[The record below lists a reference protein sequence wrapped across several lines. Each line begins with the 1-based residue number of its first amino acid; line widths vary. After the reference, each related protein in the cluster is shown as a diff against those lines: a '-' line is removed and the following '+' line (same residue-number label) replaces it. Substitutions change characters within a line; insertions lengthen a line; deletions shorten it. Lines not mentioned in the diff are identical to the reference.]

1 MNAID
6 AQWRL
11 AWQPVRERF
20 LAPFIYWVTLGKT
33 QRLPA
38 HFLRY
43 RILFIHVPRTGGT
56 SLSASLLKACHLPQ
70 HLRWKED
77 ALHLPV
83 HFYLRTLGKTY
94 TRFFS
99 FAFVRHP
106 LTRIYSAYCYFREA
120 KQFRNTWLRWLT
132 REYAPTFDAFI
143 RKVLIG
149 VRHQLVPARAFLP
162 QTYFL
167 LVTSSSGK
175 HYCPVHFI
183 GRYES
188 MTEDYQRLRQILCQH
203 RRLHLPELLPHE
215 NASSAQ
221 STSLAQIKAMLSQ
234 QTLHLFFTLYQH
246 DFTTFGYTF

>member
-1 MNAID
+1 MYTIY

-20 LAPFIYWVTLGKT
+20 LSPFIYRITLGRAR
-33 QRLPA
+33 RLPA
-38 HFLRY
+38 HFLHY

-56 SLSASLLKACHLPQ
+56 SLAASLLKACHLPQ
-70 HLRWKED
+70 HLQWKED

-83 HFYLRTLGKTY
+83 HFYLRTLGKAY
-94 TRFFS
+94 THFFS

-120 KQFRNTWLRWLT
+120 KQFQNTWLRWLT

-149 VRHQLVPARAFLP
+149 VRHQLVPAPAFLP

-167 LVTSSSGK
+167 QVVSSSGA
-175 HYCPVHFI
+175 HFCPVHFI

-188 MTEDYQRLRQILCQH
+188 LTEDYQRLRQILYQH
-203 RRLHLPELLPHE
+203 RQIRLPEALPHE

-221 STSLAQIKAMLSQ
+221 NVSLAQIKAMLSMQ
-234 QTLHLFFTLYQH
+234 NLRLFLTLYQS
-246 DFTTFGYTF
+246 DFITFGYTL